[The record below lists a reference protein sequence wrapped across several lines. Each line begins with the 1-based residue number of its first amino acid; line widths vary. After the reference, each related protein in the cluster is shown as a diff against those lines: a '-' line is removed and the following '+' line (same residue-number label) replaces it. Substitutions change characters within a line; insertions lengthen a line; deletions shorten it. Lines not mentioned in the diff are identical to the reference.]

1 MKKTILNFTRQL
13 NWDPEASGKIQNKNY
28 KKVIIC
34 GMGGSHLGAD
44 ILKMLDLK
52 FEILVHKNYGLPNL
66 NLEELKKSLIILD
79 SYSGNTEEVI
89 SSFLEAQKL
98 NLNFVIIASGG
109 KLIELAKK
117 FKKPYIQIPY
127 TGIQP
132 RHALGFQI
140 LALLYA
146 LNLNHLILDIK
157 KISSKINILN
167 LEKKGKILA
176 KELKNSVPIIYASQK
191 NEALAYNWKIKFN
204 ETSKI
209 PAFYNVFPELNHN
222 EMQGMDVMPNTKELS
237 KNFYFLM
244 FYDENDYSKIK
255 TRMKITNKLYLRRGL
270 KTKILNLN
278 EKNIWLKI
286 FNNLLLGD
294 WTSYYLS
301 QIYKTEPEQVP
312 MVEEFK
318 KLLA

>member
-13 NWDPEASGKIQNKNY
+13 NWNPEVSGKIQNKNY

-34 GMGGSHLGAD
+34 GMGGSHLAAD

-52 FEILVHKNYGLPNL
+52 FEILIHKNYGLPNL

-98 NLNFVIIASGG
+98 NLNFIIIASGG
-109 KLIELAKK
+109 KLIELAKR

-127 TGIQP
+127 TEIQP
-132 RHALGFQI
+132 RAALGFQI
-140 LALLYA
+140 LSLLKA
-146 LNLNHLILDIK
+146 LNLNNLISDIK
-157 KISSKINILN
+157 KVSSKINILD

-176 KELKNSVPIIYASQK
+176 KELKNFIPIIYASQK
-191 NEALAYNWKIKFN
+191 NKSLAYNWKIKFN

-222 EMQGMDVMPNTKELS
+222 EMQGMDVILSTKELS

-244 FYDENDYSKIK
+244 FYDLNDLPKIK
-255 TRMKITNKLYLRRGL
+255 KRIEITNKLYLKRGL
-270 KTKILNLN
+270 KTKILKLSG
-278 EKNIWLKI
+278 KNIWLKI

-301 QIYKTEPEQVP
+301 KIYGTEPEKVP
-312 MVEEFK
+312 MIEEFK